1 LSEWLDPKLVVTA
14 MSVVTASII
23 APLLLHWLKGR
34 RERADK
40 ILDIR
45 TKAYTE
51 YFRKFEEA
59 AAGVGNDYEQF
70 SQVTLRNEFKKL
82 LESDN
87 SNEAIMDYQAAVGDF
102 PNKIMSAH
110 RKATSE
116 ITTLKIL
123 GSESLLVLIEE
134 FEAINQKIL
143 EVSSEWLQEMQQL
156 FTSPDFDS
164 PKAKEMTAL
173 GAKAKELQVR
183 IIKQM
188 RLEIGLNG

>member
-1 LSEWLDPKLVVTA
+1 
-14 MSVVTASII
+14 
-23 APLLLHWLKGR
+23 
-34 RERADK
+34 
-40 ILDIR
+40 
-45 TKAYTE
+45 
-51 YFRKFEEA
+51 
-59 AAGVGNDYEQF
+59 
-70 SQVTLRNEFKKL
+70 
-82 LESDN
+82 
-87 SNEAIMDYQAAVGDF
+87 MDYQAAVGNF
-102 PNKIMSAH
+102 PKKIMSAH

-134 FEAINQKIL
+134 FEAINKKIL
-143 EVSSEWLQEMQQL
+143 EVSLEWLKEMQQL

-164 PKAKEMTAL
+164 PKAKEIIAL